1 MGNHER
7 LPWTQCLTE
16 RDGCLAPFGDLVR
29 PFRNLQNGEDHEP
42 GPTTTKE
49 ASAKCVRAN
58 RLFHGRGR
66 GNATTSDPPNLH
78 DGRFRGAGALPDDV
92 GDEEQQQSTPD
103 GGGQQLGF
111 GLVDLALDLIRQL
124 AEPGLEVVSS
134 DLGVSSAIRASSS

>member
-1 MGNHER
+1 MRSCE
-7 LPWTQCLTE
+7 
-16 RDGCLAPFGDLVR
+16 PFVSR
-29 PFRNLQNGEDHEP
+29 P
-42 GPTTTKE
+42 
-49 ASAKCVRAN
+49 
-58 RLFHGRGR
+58 RGR

-134 DLGVSSAIRASSS
+134 DLGCLVSLQSVFFVLLEASMPMLMGSARRVNR